1 MTELSATVAESLSS
15 GATKGKAVK
24 MPLALTMIVVGLF
37 IPQEL
42 SFYLF
47 GLRLTVVRFLF
58 LLLVPVLVAKAAGR
72 LSAGRLRIL
81 PSDLLVIMTGFWL
94 IYAPA
99 NLDGLALALNHAGPT
114 ALEFC
119 IGYMSTRILLSER
132 GQALQFANLLCR
144 AISVVALLG
153 ALDPLTNHFLV
164 RDLAGQIGEP
174 NVRLLDWLANPDAYR
189 LGLMRAMG
197 PIEHPILFGFVCSVG
212 VILAVAVPV
221 RARVINVLAC
231 TLGAVLAFSSAPIQ
245 GMFMGFGLLAY
256 NRLLWNV
263 RRRWSFFFI
272 LSALAVVLIFSVSG
286 NAVGFIISNL
296 TFSPESGFYR
306 EWTWEAVTAYVSQSP
321 WFGLG
326 YGPLPEE
333 LNHSID
339 SLWLVLAI
347 EAGYPGAVLVALS
360 LMGANPFGGRRTET
374 PEESILATTL
384 GILLFLTIFIA
395 FTVHLW
401 GCTWILAGLLLG
413 AKGHMTEL
421 GYLDGGPAR
430 RSVAHET
437 SFSRRLP
444 RRSRLPI

>member
-1 MTELSATVAESLSS
+1 MTSLSGIIGEGIPS
-15 GATKGKAVK
+15 VNRRAAK
-24 MPLALTMIVVGLF
+24 MPLVLTMVVVGLF

-47 GLRLTVVRFLF
+47 GLRLTVVRLIF
-58 LLLVPVLVAKAAGR
+58 LLLAPVLIAKAAAK

-81 PSDLLVIMTGFWL
+81 PSDLLVIMSGFWL

-99 NLDGLALALNHAGPT
+99 NLDSLALALNHAGPV

-119 IGYMSTRILLSER
+119 VGYLSTRILMSER
-132 GQALQFANLLCR
+132 GQALHFADVLCR
-144 AISVVALLG
+144 AIAVVALLG
-153 ALDPLTNHFLV
+153 ALDPLTNHFFV

-174 NVRLLDWLANPDAYR
+174 NAHLSDWLANPDAYR

-212 VILAVAVPV
+212 VIIAVALPV
-221 RARVINVLAC
+221 RARAFCVLSC
-231 TLGAVLAFSSAPIQ
+231 SLGAVLAFSSAPIQ
-245 GMFMGFGLLAY
+245 GMLMGFGLLAY
-256 NRLLWNV
+256 NRLFCKV
-263 RRRWSFFFI
+263 RRRWLFFFI
-272 LSALAVVLIFSVSG
+272 VSALGVAVIFVMSG

-296 TFSPESGFYR
+296 TFSPQSGFYR
-306 EWTWEAVTAYVSQSP
+306 EWTWETVTAYVSQSP

-326 YGPLPEE
+326 LGPLPDEI
-333 LNHSID
+333 NHSID

-360 LMGANPFGGRRTET
+360 LMGANPMFGSRTQT
-374 PEESILATTL
+374 PDESILATTL

-413 AKGHMTEL
+413 AKAHLTEL
-421 GYLDGGPAR
+421 GYINGRAAR
-430 RSVAHET
+430 RSLASAT
-437 SFSRRLP
+437 AFSRRSA
-444 RRSRLPI
+444 RQYRLPI